1 MKDGESIFNDIC
13 LHQSSVLDN
22 IIDNNAIADSS
33 YLLTCGF
40 SEELFLKLDKIKYKL
55 WQIAK
60 WMERH
65 SFFKNAE
72 LDGES
77 ADLEGKSRSSRT

>member
-1 MKDGESIFNDIC
+1 MKDGESVFNDIF

-22 IIDNNAIADSS
+22 FIDNNAIADSS
-33 YLLTCGF
+33 YLITFGF
-40 SEELFLKLDKIKYKL
+40 SEELFLKLDKMKYKL
-55 WQIAK
+55 WQIGK

-72 LDGES
+72 LVVRRCS
-77 ADLEGKSRSSRT
+77 